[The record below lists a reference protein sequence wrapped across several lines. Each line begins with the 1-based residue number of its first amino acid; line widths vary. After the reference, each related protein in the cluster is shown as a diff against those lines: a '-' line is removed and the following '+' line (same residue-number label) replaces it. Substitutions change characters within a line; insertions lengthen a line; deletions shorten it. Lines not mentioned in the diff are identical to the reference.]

1 MRIAIL
7 ADIHANLPAITAVLA
22 DLQPR
27 ACERIYHAGD
37 LIAIGPYPAEVVD
50 LAMST
55 GMRCV
60 QGNHDELLLKGIPL
74 DPTPGMHD
82 DELMHQHW
90 THSRL
95 DKPRRDFI
103 RSFPYLI
110 RDEIEGVAL
119 TLVHFALS
127 PAGDAFQPV
136 NFRASDEEILALFAD
151 TPGKLICFGHLHSR
165 RFNREFAGRHF
176 LNPGSV
182 GTGHQ
187 AEASYA
193 VIDIHAG
200 AFTIQEFRVPYDRTA
215 LFERYQRLE
224 IPARESILKA
234 FFGVTG

>member
-1 MRIAIL
+1 MRIALL
-7 ADIHANLPAITAVLA
+7 ADIHANLPALTAVLA

-27 ACERIYHAGD
+27 GCERIVHAGD

-74 DPTPGMHD
+74 DPTPGMDEH
-82 DELMHQHW
+82 ELMHQHW

-103 RSFPYLI
+103 RGFPYLI
-110 RDEIEGVAL
+110 REEIEGVAL
-119 TLVHFALS
+119 TVVHFALT
-127 PAGDAFQPV
+127 PEGDAFQPV
-136 NFRASDEEILALFAD
+136 NFRGSDEEILALFAD
-151 TPGKLICFGHLHSR
+151 TPGELICFGHLHSR
-165 RFNREFAGRHF
+165 RFNHVVAGRHF

-182 GTGHQ
+182 GTGYLAQ
-187 AEASYA
+187 AAYA
-193 VIDIHAG
+193 VVDIYDG

-224 IPARESILKA
+224 IPAREGILKA
-234 FFGVTG
+234 FFGIAG